1 MGYFQIPLVGIYE
14 NGYYRFQFD
23 MLKKL
28 LHQKNIVLHIRVL
41 HIHYR
46 KYYIFAKTHPKSLFM
61 CNCKNNKKINSEA
74 FFHSH
79 YFLMN
84 IINSS
89 MKCNTEGLFVL
100 SQAGP
105 VLSQTNRTFRVF
117 VSFETNKTMSS
128 VSISHY
134 TLRLSLI
141 ISRTIQDKPWH

>member
-1 MGYFQIPLVGIYE
+1 
-14 NGYYRFQFD
+14 
-23 MLKKL
+23 
-28 LHQKNIVLHIRVL
+28 
-41 HIHYR
+41 
-46 KYYIFAKTHPKSLFM
+46 M

-84 IINSS
+84 IINSL

-105 VLSQTNRTFRVF
+105 VLSQTNRILRVF
-117 VSFETNKTMSS
+117 ISFETNKTMSS
-128 VSISHY
+128 VSIHY

-141 ISRTIQDKPWH
+141 ISRTIKDKPWHWFPSSFSTWYINRLLHSRPIRLSNLLRTELYRLQPDTLTSGEGFKFLALLLKVLQLYKVL